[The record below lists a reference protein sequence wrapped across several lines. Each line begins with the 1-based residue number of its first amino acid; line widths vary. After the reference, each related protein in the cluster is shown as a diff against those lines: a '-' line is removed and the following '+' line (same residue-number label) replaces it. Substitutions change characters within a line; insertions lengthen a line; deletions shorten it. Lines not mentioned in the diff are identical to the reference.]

1 MNRKLLLWLM
11 VPFVGLLLSEPLL
24 RLADPPGLQYYRRS
38 KMVHAYHPE
47 YTISLRPSTS
57 EYLDHPSGLWE
68 GQFTVNS
75 YGMRDLEEPQPGR
88 SKMLCLG
95 DSLAMGHGV
104 GDGLNFCHLLKNRAG
119 SLQVLNASVDGFGTY
134 AYALRTEEIVSQ
146 VDSVKTVLLFPSP
159 TDWWIP
165 KRFRER
171 GILPDDEKDLMRK
184 DDAAYKNLFRAQ
196 FMATEW
202 FYTLQALKLSQEQ
215 LQLRQAIFREDIL
228 CTVNG
233 MEKNSASQN
242 FAGIGEYLERS
253 FLKDQKNC
261 SRKVGCV
268 DGIFCKRGCPPQPST
283 TCPEPLPEG
292 LLCSESEP
300 NYEPL
305 PEFTQQNLNR
315 LIHFTRAQG
324 IRLVIVLLPMQEE
337 EIRCA
342 AHGRFHEN
350 GLYAV
355 QARRFFKEKGIDV
368 IDLMPYTKSMCRTE
382 VPEKEQRIGD
392 FFLREDG
399 HLTELGNRW
408 AADALMSE
416 LSKRGLYPEAR

>member
-38 KMVHAYHPE
+38 KMVHAYHPD

-88 SKMLCLG
+88 SKTLCLG

-104 GDGLNFCHLLKNRAG
+104 GDGLNFCHLLKAKAG

-146 VDSVKTVLLFPSP
+146 IDSVKTVLLFPSP

-184 DDAAYKNLFRAQ
+184 DDTAYKNLFRAQ
-196 FMATEW
+196 FKATEW

-215 LQLRQAIFREDIL
+215 LQLRKTIFANDLLTFVESLGKRSPSEAL
-228 CTVNG
+228 R
-233 MEKNSASQN
+233 ASTAHLN
-242 FAGIGEYLERS
+242 DALIRKPSRCSE
-253 FLKDQKNC
+253 QKT
-261 SRKVGCV
+261 
-268 DGIFCKRGCPPQPST
+268 IPSM

-292 LLCSESEP
+292 LLCSDSEP
-300 NYEPL
+300 DYEPL

-315 LIHFTRAQG
+315 LIHFTRAKG
-324 IRLVIVLLPMQEE
+324 IRLVVVLLPMQEE

-342 AHGRFHEN
+342 AHGKFHEN

-368 IDLMPYTKSMCRTE
+368 IDLMPYTKSMCRID
-382 VPEKEQRIGD
+382 VPGKEQRIGD

>member
-146 VDSVKTVLLFPSP
+146 IDSVKTVLLFPSP

-196 FMATEW
+196 FKATEW

-215 LQLRQAIFREDIL
+215 LQLRQAIF
-228 CTVNG
+228 
-233 MEKNSASQN
+233 KNDLSSFLMGFGDRSTSEMASASLSY
-242 FAGIGEYLERS
+242 FDGA
-253 FLKDQKNC
+253 FLRKS
-261 SRKVGCV
+261 SRCENR
-268 DGIFCKRGCPPQPST
+268 ITQPST

-292 LLCSESEP
+292 LLCSDSEP

-315 LIHFTRAQG
+315 LIHFTRAKG

-368 IDLMPYTKSMCRTE
+368 IDLMPYTKSMCRIDGS
-382 VPEKEQRIGD
+382 EKEQRIGD

-399 HLTELGNRW
+399 HLTEMGNRW

>member
-1 MNRKLLLWLM
+1 MNRKLLLWLV

-24 RLADPPGLQYYRRS
+24 RLADPPGLQYYRRA

-88 SKMLCLG
+88 SKMICLG

-104 GDGLNFCHLLKNRAG
+104 GDGLNFCHLLKEKAG

-146 VDSVKTVLLFPSP
+146 IDAVKIVLLFPSP

-184 DDAAYKNLFRAQ
+184 NDIAYKKFFRAQ
-196 FMATEW
+196 FKATEW
-202 FYTLQALKLSQEQ
+202 FYSLQALKLSQEQ
-215 LQLRQAIFREDIL
+215 LQLRRTIFANDLLAYIESLGKRSPSEAMGAFIAHLNDTLIQKPSRCNDRKIL
-228 CTVNG
+228 
-233 MEKNSASQN
+233 
-242 FAGIGEYLERS
+242 
-253 FLKDQKNC
+253 
-261 SRKVGCV
+261 
-268 DGIFCKRGCPPQPST
+268 PST

-292 LLCSESEP
+292 LVCGDSEP
-300 NYEPL
+300 DYEPI

-315 LIHFTRAQG
+315 LIHFTRAKG
-324 IRLVIVLLPMQEE
+324 IRLVVVLLPMQEE

-342 AHGRFHEN
+342 AHGKFHEN

-368 IDLMPYTKSMCRTE
+368 IDLMPYTKSMCRID
-382 VPEKEQRIGD
+382 VPGKERRIAD
-392 FFLREDG
+392 YFLREDG

-408 AADALMSE
+408 AASALMSE
-416 LSKRGLYPEAR
+416 LSKRGLYPAEAR

>member
-104 GDGLNFCHLLKNRAG
+104 GDGLNFCHLLKEKAG

-146 VDSVKTVLLFPSP
+146 IDSVKTVLLFPSP

-184 DDAAYKNLFRAQ
+184 DDTAYKNLFRAQ
-196 FMATEW
+196 FKATEW

-215 LQLRQAIFREDIL
+215 LQLRK
-228 CTVNG
+228 TVFTNDLLAF
-233 MEKNSASQN
+233 MERLGTRSPSETLRVSTSHLNDALIRKPSRC
-242 FAGIGEYLERS
+242 GEQTNLPA
-253 FLKDQKNC
+253 L
-261 SRKVGCV
+261 
-268 DGIFCKRGCPPQPST
+268 
-283 TCPEPLPEG
+283 TCPEPLPDG
-292 LLCSESEP
+292 LLCSETEP
-300 NYEPL
+300 EYERL

-315 LIHFTRAQG
+315 LIDFTRVQG
-324 IRLVIVLLPMQEE
+324 IRLVVVLLPMQEE

-342 AHGRFHEN
+342 AHGKFHEN

-355 QARRFFKEKGIDV
+355 QARRFFKEKGVDV
-368 IDLMPYTKSMCRTE
+368 IDLMPYTKSMCRFNA
-382 VPEKEQRIGD
+382 PDKGQRRIGD